1 MTPPKLSSLGNR
13 ILTDVPKAPLHL
25 VDDFADRPTTDIAD
39 AVTRLYTMTPGIH
52 PLYTPM
58 RRIAGSAV
66 TVKVP
71 PGDNLMVHAAL
82 SFAGEGDVIV
92 VDAGGNVDYCL
103 GGALM
108 CGIAQH
114 NGVRGFVLDGAYRD
128 AAELQKLD
136 FPIFGRALNPR
147 PPKKTGPGEI
157 NVPIQCG
164 GVTIRPGDIVVADE
178 EGIAVVPLEFAEVV
192 LEKVKERG
200 RTDSNRWSDLARFEK
215 QHRDM
220 YDKILADSNVD
231 IRSVAGH
238 TS

>member
-1 MTPPKLSSLGNR
+1 MSSRPLSSLGNR
-13 ILTDVPKAPLHL
+13 IITDAPKAPLEL
-25 VDDFADRPTTDIAD
+25 VNAFAECPTTDIAD
-39 AVTRLYTMTPGIH
+39 AVTRLYTMSPAIR

-58 RRIAGSAV
+58 RRMAGSAV

-82 SFAGEGDVIV
+82 SYAGEGDVIV
-92 VDAGGNVDYCL
+92 VDAAGNTDYCL

-128 AAELQKLD
+128 GAELKNLD

-147 PPKKTGPGEI
+147 PPKKVGPGEI

-164 GVTIRPGDIVVADE
+164 GVSIRPGDIVIADE
-178 EGIAVVPLEFAEVV
+178 EGVAVVPLEFAEAV
-192 LEKVKERG
+192 LEKVKDRG
-200 RTDSNRWSDLARFEK
+200 QTDANRWSKLAEFESK
-215 QHRDM
+215 HREM
-220 YDKILADSNVD
+220 YDKVLADIGTEISTYEESS
-231 IRSVAGH
+231 R
-238 TS
+238 